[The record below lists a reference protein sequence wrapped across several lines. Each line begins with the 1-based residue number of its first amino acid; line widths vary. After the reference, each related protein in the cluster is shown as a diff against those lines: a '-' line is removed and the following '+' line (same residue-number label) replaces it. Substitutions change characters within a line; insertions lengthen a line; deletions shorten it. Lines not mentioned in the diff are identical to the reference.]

1 MVIVS
6 ERDHGSVFTANTHKL
21 NFIEVLIVLRM
32 QHYARTELLLY
43 FQSKMYFKHLSS
55 KLLKLFNTE
64 TVTDICGIH
73 IHKCVSVHRKA
84 CAHINKCAKSFNF

>member
-1 MVIVS
+1 
-6 ERDHGSVFTANTHKL
+6 
-21 NFIEVLIVLRM
+21 
-32 QHYARTELLLY
+32 
-43 FQSKMYFKHLSS
+43 MYFKHLSS
-55 KLLKLFNTE
+55 KLLKLFNIE